1 MQEQMRKH
9 QEEVKTLKKLYID
22 TAQEALKI
30 KQNNIKFCELEIKR
44 AEQSHLRKL
53 KEELSN
59 AKENKAQTMDVLSN
73 FKKRVHEL
81 EAEVA
86 NRRLSESKIFNSLLL
101 KTKEFEQTKIE
112 LEKSKIE
119 ISSLHEKIESLE
131 ALSEQN
137 SRHVSCSCDGKI
149 VDALAKEVGCLRFE
163 LGLAKANLDKIQ
175 EREKFASLKAKA
187 LSDEMI
193 LVRKELK
200 LATDAEEKSQKA
212 LDDLAL
218 ALKEVANEA
227 TVAKEKLS
235 ASQLEL
241 EQVKDE
247 ARQLKQMVR
256 KSEEEKALAQKETA
270 RVAESLKDAENM
282 TRRARKEIYKSRD
295 IVKQVINEANAAK
308 DAADLAR
315 DENSQLKDALAEKE
329 ESLCFLTRE
338 NERLRINEVA
348 AHENVK
354 ELKRLLSS
362 SSLKTE
368 DKDQE
373 EEKSLV
379 PCYDLKLSE
388 LKLQREQ
395 EDLEAKIQD
404 EDPEKAEALK
414 GSIFD
419 TTKQASHHRRASS
432 SASSDDF
439 GTPRTEDFDHP
450 DYNHLDNSDSGRSPS
465 SRRRKKA
472 LFRRVGDLIRRK
484 SFHKREPSS

>member
-1 MQEQMRKH
+1 MRKH
-9 QEEVKTLKKLYID
+9 QEELKTLKKLYID
-22 TAQEALKI
+22 TAQEALKVR
-30 KQNNIKFCELEIKR
+30 QNNIKSLELELER
-44 AEQSHLRKL
+44 AEQSHLKLAEKDDSLRKL

-59 AKENKAQTMDVLSN
+59 AKENKAQAMDVLSH
-73 FKKRVHEL
+73 FKKRVYEL

-86 NRRLSESKIFNSLLL
+86 NRRLSESKVFDSLASQ
-101 KTKEFEQTKIE
+101 TREFEQTTID
-112 LEKSKIE
+112 LEKSKVE

-131 ALSEQN
+131 ASSEQN
-137 SRHVSCSCDGKI
+137 IRHVNCSCDGKI
-149 VDALAKEVGCLRFE
+149 ANSLAKEVGCLRFE

-175 EREKFASLKAKA
+175 EREKFASLKANA

-218 ALKEVANEA
+218 ALKEVASEA

-241 EQVKDE
+241 EQVKEE
-247 ARQLKQMVR
+247 ALQLKQMVR
-256 KSEEEKALAQKETA
+256 NIEQEKAVAQQETA
-270 RVAESLKDAENM
+270 RLAEHM
-282 TRRARKEIYKSRD
+282 TRGAKKEIYKLRD
-295 IVKQVINEANAAK
+295 ILKQVINEANAAK
-308 DAADLAR
+308 AASDLAR
-315 DENSQLKDALAEKE
+315 DENSQLKDFLAEKE

-362 SSLKTE
+362 SSLKIE

-373 EEKSLV
+373 EEKH
-379 PCYDLKLSE
+379 YDLKLSE
-388 LKLQREQ
+388 VKLQQEQ
-395 EDLEAKIQD
+395 ENLEAKIQD

-419 TTKQASHHRRASS
+419 TTKQESHHRRASS

-450 DYNHLDNSDSGRSPS
+450 DYNHLDNSDSGRSPGNS
-465 SRRRKKA
+465 RRKKA